1 MDEADAAEF
10 DGANLALEL
19 DLPVRRG
26 ESCAGVAAEDACE
39 AGQRQEAEDWS
50 FRGLKS
56 PLCERCHYSKSC
68 CGTKRF
74 MIDSLCNGEKDVAR
88 KDVVT

>member
-19 DLPVRRG
+19 DLPVQRG

-39 AGQRQEAEDWS
+39 AEQRQEAEVWS

-56 PLCERCHYSKSC
+56 PCANAVIKVNL
-68 CGTKRF
+68 
-74 MIDSLCNGEKDVAR
+74 VAAR
-88 KDVVT
+88 RDL